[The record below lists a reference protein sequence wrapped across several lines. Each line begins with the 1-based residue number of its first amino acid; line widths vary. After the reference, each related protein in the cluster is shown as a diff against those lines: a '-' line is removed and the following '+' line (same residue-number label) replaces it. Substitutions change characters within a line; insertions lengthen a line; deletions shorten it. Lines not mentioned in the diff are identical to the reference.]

1 MKENQLKGSESLL
14 LVRKQLASCYSVAAN
29 VMECFELTRVVQIY
43 LPACSQEQYEA
54 LMKDIGDD
62 VICIYPLKRG
72 SRMMIFCEYMTD
84 FNDEQF
90 MFMYQTVLDMLF
102 AKEDGRMTMP
112 YHVRV
117 YEYTNYAEGL

>member
-14 LVRKQLASCYSVAAN
+14 LVRKQLASCYSVAAD

-84 FNDEQF
+84 FNDEQC
-90 MFMYQTVLDMLF
+90 MFMYQKVLDMVF

-117 YEYTNYAEGL
+117 YEYPNYAEGL

>member
-1 MKENQLKGSESLL
+1 MNENQLKGTESLL

-84 FNDEQF
+84 FNDEQC